1 MNTMTKVRTS
11 LLDIPD
17 LEHLDLKT
25 EQRDGKR
32 YYIDAKGEAYPSVTT
47 VVGLKNKE
55 QIRLWRERVGSEEA
69 NKISSSAAKRGT
81 RFHQHVEDY
90 LRQDKDFIEFEDVL
104 QEQMFRAVR
113 PVLDE
118 IVPLAL
124 EAPMY
129 SENLKM
135 AGRVD
140 CVGMFDGK
148 LCIIDFKS
156 SSKPKENYMAESW
169 FLQMTA
175 YSIMVEEL
183 TGHGIE
189 ECVAIV
195 AVEGSNSFQMF
206 VCDPKDYV
214 EDLLQLRKQYEN
226 LYGV

>member
-1 MNTMTKVRTS
+1 MTEVRTT
-11 LLDIPD
+11 LLEITD
-17 LEHLDLKT
+17 LEQLDLKT

-32 YYIDAKGEAYPSVTT
+32 YYIDQKGEAYPSVTT
-47 VVGLKNKE
+47 VVGLRSKE
-55 QIRLWRERVGSEEA
+55 QIKLWRERVGEETA

-81 RFHQHVEDY
+81 QFHQHVEDY
-90 LRQDKDFIEFEDVL
+90 LRKEKPFIEFENLL
-104 QEQMFRAVR
+104 QEQMFSAVR

-118 IVPLAL
+118 VVPLAL

-129 SENLKM
+129 STYLKM

-156 SSKPKENYMAESW
+156 SSKPKEDYMAESW
-169 FLQMTA
+169 YIQMTA

-183 TGHGIE
+183 TGHAIE

-195 AVEGSNSFQMF
+195 AVEGSNSFQLF
-206 VCDPKDYV
+206 VCEPQDYV
-214 EDLLQLRKQYEN
+214 DDLVQLRKQYTN
-226 LYGV
+226 LYGI

>member
-1 MNTMTKVRTS
+1 MTVVRTT
-11 LLDIPD
+11 LLEITD
-17 LEHLDLKT
+17 LERLDLKT
-25 EQRDGKR
+25 ENRNGSR
-32 YYIDAKGEAYPSVTT
+32 FYIDDKGEAYPSVTT
-47 VVGLKNKE
+47 VVGLRNKE
-55 QIRLWRERVGSEEA
+55 QIRLWRERVGEKEA
-69 NKISSSAAKRGT
+69 NKVSTAAAKRGT
-81 RFHQHVEDY
+81 QFHQHVEDY
-90 LRQDKDFIEFEDVL
+90 LRKEVDFIEFENIL
-104 QEQMFRAVR
+104 QEQMFSAVR

-129 SENLKM
+129 STYLKM

-156 SSKPKENYMAESW
+156 SAKPKENYMAESW

-189 ECVAIV
+189 ECVAMV

-206 VCDPKDYV
+206 VWDPKDYV
-214 EDLLQLRKQYEN
+214 DDLLQLRKQYTN